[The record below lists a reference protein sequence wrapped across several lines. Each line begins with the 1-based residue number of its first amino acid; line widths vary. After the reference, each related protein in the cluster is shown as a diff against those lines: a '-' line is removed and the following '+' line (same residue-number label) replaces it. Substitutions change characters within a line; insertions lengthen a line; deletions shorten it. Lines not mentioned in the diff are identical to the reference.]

1 MGANQCWTSLE
12 KLFLSH
18 NLIAEISSN
27 IAQLTQLTNLDLSH
41 NYIHILPHTDTWNCN
56 RLVKLNLSHNK
67 LVAIS
72 YQDRSNSLSSANA
85 PGPTQNKDSVTQRLR
100 HIWSRRPNP
109 QLATAAQLTTTSL
122 APVDDVSRDLP
133 YEMWSGSLHSLYL
146 NSNNLECIPEKVGNL
161 SALTRLDLS
170 EWVLASI

>member
-1 MGANQCWTSLE
+1 MGAAQCWTSLE

-18 NLIAEISSN
+18 NLVAEISPN
-27 IAQLTQLTNLDLSH
+27 ISQLTQLTNLDLSH
-41 NYIHILPHTDTWNCN
+41 NYIHILPHTDAWNCS

-72 YQDRSNSLSSANA
+72 YQDRSCSMTSAANA
-85 PGPTQNKDSVTQRLR
+85 AGANQAKDSVTQRIR
-100 HIWSRRPNP
+100 HIWRGPRRGTTTTP
-109 QLATAAQLTTTSL
+109 ATPTQLTSAI

-133 YEMWSGSLHSLYL
+133 YEMWSSSLHSLYL
-146 NSNNLECIPEKVGNL
+146 NSNSLEFIPEKIGNL

-170 EWVLASI
+170 E